1 VAPVAVQTGPE
12 PTNKVAAATNAAG
25 GIAGII
31 TGIMAAYGGPAIVEM
46 LGAWATT
53 HPAATQFLVVLIT
66 GVAGWLATL
75 YGGRI
80 ASYNVLDAPNV
91 PMAPVTSPTAGDIR

>member
-1 VAPVAVQTGPE
+1 VAPVAVQTGAE

-25 GIAGII
+25 GIAGIVAG
-31 TGIMAAYGGPAIVEM
+31 TLAAYGGPAIVEF

-53 HPAATQFLVVLIT
+53 HPAGTQLVVLLVT
-66 GVAGWLATL
+66 GVAAGIATK
-75 YGGRI
+75 YAGRS

-91 PMAPVTSPTAGDIR
+91 PMAPVASPTAADIR

>member
-1 VAPVAVQTGPE
+1 
-12 PTNKVAAATNAAG
+12 
-25 GIAGII
+25 
-31 TGIMAAYGGPAIVEM
+31 
-46 LGAWATT
+46 
-53 HPAATQFLVVLIT
+53 VVLIT